1 MEDTFVPVNYPFRN
15 SRGKWQ
21 VDDLELDSQE
31 DKLYISSLLEFK
43 ELVEG
48 NEGINKGSNE

>member
-1 MEDTFVPVNYPFRN
+1 MPVNYPFRN